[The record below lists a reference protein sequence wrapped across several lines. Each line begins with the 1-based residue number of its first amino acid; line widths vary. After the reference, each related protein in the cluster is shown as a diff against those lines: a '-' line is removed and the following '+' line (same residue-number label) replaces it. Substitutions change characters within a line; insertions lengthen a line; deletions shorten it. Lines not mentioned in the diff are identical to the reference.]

1 MAKKLVLVWLTLLM
15 VLFSSISIYADEN
28 VQGDFFV
35 KHVIVNGEEIINY
48 NLQYPFIL
56 YGSTLYIPLTSGIGE
71 ICGFSAA
78 VDWESHT
85 LKLLKTDS
93 TKKNISSN
101 WMKND
106 NVDLLCTVVEDMTIL
121 AYGKA
126 SGSAVTGDA
135 AVTAAAIEKS
145 EGEMTN
151 VDEATESR
159 IQLAENTPV
168 LYAGG
173 YLYLPLRAFTGGEQF
188 NWDIYFD
195 PYYGVCISTDPG
207 VPASGYV
214 DSAELLRNRG
224 YVNYIM
230 QANATVPA
238 SLAQNYVFFFKRAA
252 YLYGIDE
259 QLLMSI
265 ARRESH
271 FGYNCGNYSPTK
283 AAGMMQILPSTG
295 ARWGLSLEDL
305 YDPYKNIMFGA
316 QYVSERINAYD
327 GNWTLGLS
335 AYNQGS
341 SKVNRGSYSTTY
353 ATKVLETYNTISNY
367 LVQNGFV
374 Q

>member
-1 MAKKLVLVWLTLLM
+1 MAKKLILVWLTLLM

-35 KHVIVNGEEIINY
+35 KHVVVNGEEIINY

-56 YGSTLYIPLTSGIGE
+56 YGSTLYIPLTDGIGE
-71 ICGFSAA
+71 ICGFDAA

-126 SGSAVTGDA
+126 SGSAVTSDA

-195 PYYGVCISTDPG
+195 PYYGVGISTDPG

-271 FGYNCGNYSPTK
+271 FGYNCGNYSPKK